1 MSAHPEPPGE
11 SPDEPPGEPPG
22 DESPGTPAWLIP
34 PADNPWGEPPRPPK
48 RERMPAN
55 PWGEPA
61 APSTGEAG
69 PPPFPLAPPPERPAW
84 TPPSPGGNPWTEPV
98 AQPSDP
104 ADTGA
109 SQPLAAEASEP
120 RASAA
125 TPETE
130 HVGNSTREEG
140 EPDDKGTATGAEPAI
155 PQESAPRSDSAGPSP
170 GQTPRRGAEGRR
182 RRGRKANLERRA
194 GCGESLGSVWETGFR
209 HDGAG
214 AAASGGTSAE
224 RPEGEG
230 TGGDAEA
237 RAREICLRML
247 TAAPRT
253 RAQLADAL
261 RRKKVP
267 DEVAERVLGR
277 FTAVGL
283 IDDEAF
289 AQAWVQSRHRGRGLG
304 KRALAAELRRRG
316 VADETVKEAVQSL
329 GPEEEERTAR
339 ELIARRLPAT
349 RGLDTAKRTRRLV
362 GVLARKGYPPG
373 LAYRVV
379 REVLEED
386 GADDVPEG
394 EWDLE

>member
-1 MSAHPEPPGE
+1 MWDA
-11 SPDEPPGEPPG
+11 
-22 DESPGTPAWLIP
+22 
-34 PADNPWGEPPRPPK
+34 
-48 RERMPAN
+48 
-55 PWGEPA
+55 
-61 APSTGEAG
+61 
-69 PPPFPLAPPPERPAW
+69 
-84 TPPSPGGNPWTEPV
+84 
-98 AQPSDP
+98 
-104 ADTGA
+104 
-109 SQPLAAEASEP
+109 
-120 RASAA
+120 
-125 TPETE
+125 
-130 HVGNSTREEG
+130 
-140 EPDDKGTATGAEPAI
+140 
-155 PQESAPRSDSAGPSP
+155 
-170 GQTPRRGAEGRR
+170 
-182 RRGRKANLERRA
+182 
-194 GCGESLGSVWETGFR
+194 GFR
-209 HDGAG
+209 QDGAG
-214 AAASGGTSAE
+214 AAASGGPSVE
-224 RPEGEG
+224 RPD
-230 TGGDAEA
+230 GDDPDGRAEA

-277 FTAVGL
+277 FTDVGL

-379 REVLEED
+379 REALEED
-386 GADDVPEG
+386 GANDVPEG
-394 EWDLE
+394 EWELE